1 MIGRVLAAAPHV
13 LTPVESY
20 LASIHSKLRPP
31 AGSSSHSG
39 YHHRRPIFSSCLAT
53 LQSAVFRPQ
62 STVFSLQLNFKSQSN
77 VAAERGMVR
86 ISFVADGGRR
96 FVNNKQVECKLSVA
110 VAREKQKTRLQQEE
124 EGKNKIISGQ
134 SGY

>member
-1 MIGRVLAAAPHV
+1 
-13 LTPVESY
+13 
-20 LASIHSKLRPP
+20 
-31 AGSSSHSG
+31 
-39 YHHRRPIFSSCLAT
+39 
-53 LQSAVFRPQ
+53 
-62 STVFSLQLNFKSQSN
+62 
-77 VAAERGMVR
+77 MVR

-124 EGKNKIISGQ
+124 GKNKIISGQ

>member
-39 YHHRRPIFSSCLAT
+39 YHHRPIFSSCLAT
-53 LQSAVFRPQ
+53 LHSTVFRPQ

-110 VAREKQKTRLQQEE
+110 VAREKQKTRLQQEKGE
-124 EGKNKIISGQ
+124 KIK
-134 SGY
+134 

>member
-1 MIGRVLAAAPHV
+1 MYSRLSKAIWPAFIQSSGLQLDP
-13 LTPVESY
+13 PVIQGTIT
-20 LASIHSKLRPP
+20 A
-31 AGSSSHSG
+31 
-39 YHHRRPIFSSCLAT
+39 IFSSCLAT
-53 LQSAVFRPQ
+53 LHSAVFRPQ

-110 VAREKQKTRLQQEE
+110 VAREKQKTRLQQQEK
-124 EGKNKIISGQ
+124 GKK
-134 SGY
+134 